1 MALFDFDPYDNEGG
15 LPLLTWFDTEL
26 PEVTTTTA
34 VSGVNVTDAPTVPS
48 PTVQVDAQVTGVNV
62 TDGPTVPSPTVQVD
76 VAVTGANVTDT
87 PTVPDPT
94 VTTSAAAQVTGVNV
108 EDSPTVPS
116 PIVETVG
123 GAVVLTLSLV
133 SFCKRAF
140 LKPQRIARRRGSE
153 E

>member
-1 MALFDFDPYDNEGG
+1 MALFDFDPYDDGGG
-15 LPLLTWFDTEL
+15 LPLCTWFDTEL

-34 VSGVNVTDAPTVPS
+34 V
-48 PTVQVDAQVTGVNV
+48 TGANV

-76 VAVTGANVTDT
+76 VQVIGVNVTDSPTVPSPTVQVDAQVTGANVADG
-87 PTVPDPT
+87 PSVPSPT
-94 VTTSAAAQVTGVNV
+94 VTTSAATQVSGVNV
-108 EDSPTVPS
+108 EDAPEVPSPTVA
-116 PIVETVG
+116 TVG